1 MSAAARA
8 GAVYFAAVFA
18 LGFLLGTLRVVAL
31 APALGETRA
40 ILIELP
46 VMLAASWFV
55 CGWSVRRF
63 GVPRAVGARFAM
75 GGVAFALLMGA
86 ELSLSV
92 FPMDRSAAEHFA
104 RYLETGPALG
114 LAAQLLFA
122 AFPLMRRARPDGAPR
137 SP

>member
-1 MSAAARA
+1 MNAAARA

-18 LGFLLGTLRVVAL
+18 LGFLLGTLRVAAL
-31 APALGETRA
+31 APVLGETRA
-40 ILIELP
+40 ILLELP
-46 VMLAASWFV
+46 VMLAASWLV

-63 GVPRAVGARFAM
+63 DVPRAVGARVAM
-75 GGVAFALLMGA
+75 GGVAFALLMAA
-86 ELSLSV
+86 ELSLSILL
-92 FPMDRSAAEHFA
+92 MDRSAAEHLG
-104 RYLETGPALG
+104 RYAETGPALG